1 VTCGGSSTVSASVP
15 TRTNRPPIFAGQL
28 SPKVAAV
35 CPDRTAE
42 RAALIAS
49 QVLGMA
55 LCRYILRLPPL
66 VAMPADEVV
75 AWLGPTLQRYL
86 TGT

>member
-1 VTCGGSSTVSASVP
+1 
-15 TRTNRPPIFAGQL
+15 
-28 SPKVAAV
+28 VAAV

-66 VAMPADEVV
+66 VAMPAAVVV

-86 TGT
+86 TGA